1 MNNKAEKSGKNSRGF
16 VLILT
21 LFAAVLLATLIMG
34 MANMTA
40 VDAGLVKNHMYS
52 MQAYYIAEAGA
63 ADAIDRIQQQGT
75 LVTTDWETFFP
86 ASPDKYTVS
95 VTQGSTTVITS
106 TGLAATANFT
116 RELEIDLNVS
126 GTSAP
131 YIVLINYWKEVIQ

>member
-1 MNNKAEKSGKNSRGF
+1 MNNVRIKTKNRATGF

-40 VDAGLVKNHMYS
+40 VDAGLVKNHMS
-52 MQAYYIAEAGA
+52 SLQAYYIAEAGV

-95 VTQGSTTVITS
+95 VTQGATTVITS

-131 YIVLINYWKEVIQ
+131 YAVSINYWKEVIQ

>member
-34 MANMTA
+34 MASMTA

-75 LVTTDWETFFP
+75 LATTDWETFFP

-95 VTQGSTTVITS
+95 VSQGATTVITS
-106 TGLAATANFT
+106 TGLASTANFT
-116 RELEIDLNVS
+116 RQLEIGVYIS
-126 GTSAP
+126 GSSAP
-131 YIVLINYWKEVIQ
+131 YAVLINYWKEVIQ

>member
-1 MNNKAEKSGKNSRGF
+1 MNNARIKTKNRATGF

-34 MANMTA
+34 MASMTA

-75 LVTTDWETFFP
+75 LATTDWETFFP

-95 VTQGSTTVITS
+95 VTQGATTVITS
-106 TGLAATANFT
+106 TGLTATANFT
-116 RELEIDLNVS
+116 RQLEIDVNIS
-126 GTSAP
+126 GASAP
-131 YIVLINYWKEVIQ
+131 YAVSINYWKEVIQ